1 MRATIAKLYY
11 KVKHIAKERGMDQS
25 EIFIREK
32 QYDFTTDS
40 GLFTPPDTIR
50 KVLNV
55 IGILSEQMDHLWLFQ
70 NSIAFKLVKKMIHA
84 TTPPKKKIKIK
95 KNKKDK
101 KISHCFLEGKC
112 HPLLYVT
119 VALNLYANIYLH
131 HHIKGLNI
139 STAAASQRERAIR
152 KFFTIGLV

>member
-1 MRATIAKLYY
+1 
-11 KVKHIAKERGMDQS
+11 MDQS

-84 TTPPKKKIKIK
+84 TTPPPPPPPKKKK
-95 KNKKDK
+95 KK
-101 KISHCFLEGKC
+101 KISHSFLEGKC

-131 HHIKGLNI
+131 HHIKGWIKHFHCSSKSARKGNTKIFYYWI
-139 STAAASQRERAIR
+139 SLIQAFYYLFINL
-152 KFFTIGLV
+152 I

>member
-11 KVKHIAKERGMDQS
+11 KVKYIAKERGMDLS

-84 TTPPKKKIKIK
+84 TTPPPKKKK
-95 KNKKDK
+95 KKK
-101 KISHCFLEGKC
+101 KISHSFLEGKC
-112 HPLLYVT
+112 HALLYVT

-152 KFFTIGLV
+152 KIFTIGLV